1 MASHVKLEDAPFH
14 LVRIPQTF
22 LETQALSGKIIF

>member
-1 MASHVKLEDAPFH
+1 MASRKLEDASFH

-22 LETQALSGKIIF
+22 LETQALFGKIIF